1 MEANS
6 KYSKLR
12 LNYKI
17 WLETADQEGVL
28 GDGKWQLL
36 KAIDETG
43 SLKNAIEK
51 LGLSYRKTWN
61 NLQQIEERLGFP
73 ILETS
78 RGGSDKG
85 NTMLTAEGKKI
96 VKAFDRFHSRADK
109 LMQKEFEKFRE
120 NLEKSE

>member
-1 MEANS
+1 MENS
-6 KYSKLR
+6 KYARLK

-17 WLETADQEGVL
+17 WLETEDNLGVL
-28 GDGKWQLL
+28 GDGKWILL

-43 SLKNAIEK
+43 SLKNAIDK

-78 RGGSDKG
+78 RGGSEKG
-85 NTMLTAEGKKI
+85 NTILTPEGKKI
-96 VKAFDRFHSRADK
+96 VKAFDRFHNRADK

-120 NLEKSE
+120 NLEK

>member
-1 MEANS
+1 MKDS
-6 KYSKLR
+6 KYKHLVP
-12 LNYKI
+12 NYKI
-17 WLETADQEGVL
+17 WLETADHQGVL

-43 SLKNAIEK
+43 SLKAAIEK

-85 NTMLTAEGKKI
+85 NTSLTKEGKKI
-96 VKAFDRFHSRADK
+96 VRAFDRFHTTAEESIRKA
-109 LMQKEFEKFRE
+109 
-120 NLEKSE
+120 LETFMKDIESE